1 MKKSSLFLG
10 ILLSFAF
17 VGRAQVVTPGTGHA
31 YTFSELAELYPAAV
45 TADSAGNAHL
55 LQDLTLSAGDTL
67 LIDGSLQRLELHNT
81 LTITVSGAFVC
92 TDRTDTL
99 VVAAHLDNASTE
111 PYELRFEEAPAST
124 LQQIRFEN
132 GKDIFLSHSDVAFV
146 RCEFTGFAE
155 AAVRMMNCNPRIVA
169 CDFHDNRAAAVN
181 SPANASASPQILDCR
196 FYNNVLSNANTPQI
210 NLGTGAADTIVIQG
224 NSIEGVASD
233 MSGGIAISNLM
244 GASDVTC
251 AVVRGN
257 RILHNRYGYTQNGTN
272 IRVLI
277 EENDILDNNLETNPM
292 NGGSGISIY
301 GNDTTCYARIRNNTI
316 AGNLWG
322 VTAIYRYSIDM
333 GTADDWGY
341 NVLYDNGNG
350 GETHA
355 FSMSQYSTLDATA
368 VGNYWGAN
376 DSSFAESVILHQAD
390 NPSLGRVEFLP
401 IMPLEPAFLGFMDIY
416 DGDTL
421 YLPAADSMPGIYYL
435 YDEEYEP
442 DVWLYFDP
450 WAFDSDVF
458 EHTENCEIIPI
469 VTRGVTYEVVSDGY
483 EWTEPIG
490 YVRTVNFRFSV
501 PHGDTL
507 LIHFR
512 IYVTSCGVEET
523 TPPSL
528 RIYPNPVMGNHFT
541 VDGWSDGAADVTVYD
556 ANGRMVCRRGN
567 VLPGSTVAVHSWRPG
582 IYFVQIRQGN
592 AQWTEK
598 VMVR

>member
-1 MKKSSLFLG
+1 MKMRKIQFVLG
-10 ILLSFAF
+10 FLLSLAL

-31 YTFSELAELYPAAV
+31 YTFAELAELYPAAV
-45 TADSAGNAHL
+45 TADSMGNVHL
-55 LQDLTLSAGDTL
+55 LQDLTLSVGDTL
-67 LIDGSLQRLELHNT
+67 LIEAGLQRLELHNT
-81 LTITVSGAFVC
+81 LTITISGAVVC
-92 TDRTDTL
+92 ADRTDTL
-99 VVAAHLDNASTE
+99 VVAALLDNASTE
-111 PYELRFEEAPAST
+111 PYELRFEDAPAST

-132 GKDIFLSHSDVAFV
+132 GKDIFLAHSDVAFV
-146 RCEFTGFAE
+146 RCEFTGFVE

-181 SPANASASPQILDCR
+181 SPANASASPQILNSR
-196 FYNNVLSNANTPQI
+196 FYNNVLDNANTPQL
-210 NLGTGAADTIVIQG
+210 NLGTGGADTILIQG
-224 NSIEGVASD
+224 NTIEGVASD

-322 VTAIYRYSIDM
+322 VTAIYRYHIDM
-333 GTADDWGY
+333 GTADDWGR

-350 GETHA
+350 GTTYA

-376 DSSFAESVILHQAD
+376 DSSFAESVILHQTD
-390 NPSLGRVEFLP
+390 NSSLGRVEFLP
-401 IMPLEPAFLGFMDIY
+401 IMPLSPSFLGFMDIY
-416 DGDTL
+416 EGDTL
-421 YLPAADSMPGIYYL
+421 YLSDADYVPGIYY
-435 YDEEYEP
+435 EESDP
-442 DVWLYFDP
+442 DVRLVFDP
-450 WAFDSDVF
+450 WYFEFDVF
-458 EHTENCEIIPI
+458 EYVDNCEIVPI
-469 VTRGVTYEVVSDGY
+469 VPRGVTYEVVSDG
-483 EWTEPIG
+483 PGSIG
-490 YVRTVNFRFSV
+490 FFLYARTINFRFSV

-507 LIHFR
+507 LVPFCL
-512 IYVTSCGVEET
+512 YVEGCGVEEEAL
-523 TPPSL
+523 PSL
-528 RIYPNPVMGNHFT
+528 RIYPNPVKGNHFT
-541 VDGWSDGAADVTVYD
+541 VDGWGDGTAVVTVYD
-556 ANGRMVCRRGN
+556 VNGRMVCRHGN
-567 VLPGSTVAVHSWRPG
+567 VLPGSTVAVGGWRPG

-592 AQWTEK
+592 AQWTAK
-598 VMVR
+598 VVRY